1 MPETLLEIPTNLS
14 TLTRSLVTEDENPV
28 DNLFSA
34 KQRRLLVEPLYSSWQ
49 PPALES
55 ETEEAIKPRVFLAD
69 SDVGIFISPYKP
81 PIAPDMFLSLD
92 VQANAEYFE
101 NEHRAYFIW
110 EFAKTPE
117 VALEV
122 VSNRKGK
129 EMGDKMQ
136 RYAQLGIPYY
146 IVFDPFLELSDE
158 KLRTHELAFG
168 GRRYRRLLDH
178 TLPDMDLSLRLWRGV
193 FEGVEAEWLRWCK
206 ADGTIIPTG
215 EERAKVANELAD
227 AETARANTETARA
240 DTETARADTETARA
254 NTEAARA
261 DTEKAARLQA
271 EAEIEKLRAE
281 LLQLKSE

>member
-1 MPETLLEIPTNLS
+1 MPETLLEIPKNLRA
-14 TLTRSLVTEDENPV
+14 LTRALVTEDENPV

-55 ETEEAIKPRVFLAD
+55 ETEETTKPRIFLAD
-69 SDVGIFISPYKP
+69 SDVGIFNSPYKP

-110 EFAKTPE
+110 EFGKSPE
-117 VALEV
+117 VVLEV

-129 EMGDKMQ
+129 EMGDKLL
-136 RYAQLGIPYY
+136 RYAQMGIPYY
-146 IVFDPFLELSDE
+146 VVFDPFLELSDE

-178 TLPDMDLSLRLWRGV
+178 TLPEMDLSLHLWRGV
-193 FEGVEAEWLRWCK
+193 FEGVEAEWLRWCH
-206 ADGTIIPTG
+206 ADGTIISTG
-215 EERAKVANELAD
+215 QERARTESARAD
-227 AETARANTETARA
+227 AEKSARI
-240 DTETARADTETARA
+240 
-254 NTEAARA
+254 
-261 DTEKAARLQA
+261 QA

-281 LLQLKSE
+281 LLRLKSE

>member
-14 TLTRSLVTEDENPV
+14 ALTRTLVTEDDNPV

-49 PPALES
+49 PPAVES
-55 ETEEAIKPRVFLAD
+55 ETEEASKPRVFLAD
-69 SDVGIFISPYKP
+69 SDVGIFSSSHKP

-92 VQANAEYFE
+92 IQANAEYFE
-101 NEHRAYFIW
+101 TEHRAYFVW
-110 EFAKTPE
+110 EFGKFPE
-117 VALEV
+117 VVVEV

-129 EMGDKMQ
+129 EMGDKLL
-136 RYAQLGIPYY
+136 RYAEMGIPYY

-158 KLRTHELAFG
+158 KLRTHQLAFG

-178 TLPDMDLSLRLWRGV
+178 TLPDMDLSLRLWRGL

-215 EERAKVANELAD
+215 EERARSESSRAD
-227 AETARANTETARA
+227 AE
-240 DTETARADTETARA
+240 
-254 NTEAARA
+254 
-261 DTEKAARLQA
+261 KFARLQA

-281 LLQLKSE
+281 LLRLKSA

>member
-1 MPETLLEIPTNLS
+1 MPETLLEIPQNLS
-14 TLTRSLVTEDENPV
+14 ALTRSLVTEDENPV

-55 ETEEAIKPRVFLAD
+55 ETEQENKHRVFLAD
-69 SDVGIFISPYKP
+69 SDVGVFISPYKP

-110 EFAKTPE
+110 EFGKAPE
-117 VALEV
+117 VSVEV

-129 EMGDKMQ
+129 EMGEKME
-136 RYAQLGIPYY
+136 RYAQMGIAYY
-146 IVFDPFLELSDE
+146 IVFDPFLVLSDE
-158 KLRTHELAFG
+158 KLRVHELAFG

-178 TLPDMDLSLRLWRGV
+178 ALPELSLSLRLWRGV
-193 FEGVEAEWLRWCK
+193 FEGVEAEWLRWCN

-215 EERAKVANELAD
+215 EERARTVNEL
-227 AETARANTETARA
+227 ANTETIRA
-240 DTETARADTETARA
+240 NAETLRA
-254 NTEAARA
+254 NTEASRA
-261 DTEKAARLQA
+261 DSEKSARLQA

-281 LLQLKSE
+281 LLRLKSE

>member
-14 TLTRSLVTEDENPV
+14 ALTRTLVTEDDNPV

-55 ETEEAIKPRVFLAD
+55 ENQASETPRTFLAD
-69 SDVGIFISPYKP
+69 SDVGIFISPNKP

-92 VQANAEYFE
+92 VQADPEYFKTD
-101 NEHRAYFIW
+101 HRAYFIW

-117 VALEV
+117 IAVEV

-158 KLRTHELAFG
+158 KLKTHELAFG

-178 TLPDMDLSLRLWRGV
+178 KLPDLNLSLQLWRGV
-193 FEGVEAEWLRWCK
+193 FEGVEAEWLRWCNGE
-206 ADGTIIPTG
+206 GTIIPTG
-215 EERAKVANELAD
+215 EERARAANALAQRESSRAD
-227 AETARANTETARA
+227 AE
-240 DTETARADTETARA
+240 
-254 NTEAARA
+254 
-261 DTEKAARLQA
+261 KFARLQA

-281 LLQLKSE
+281 LLRLKSA

>member
-14 TLTRSLVTEDENPV
+14 ALTRSLVTEDDNPV

-55 ETEEAIKPRVFLAD
+55 DNKEDQTPRIFLAD

-117 VALEV
+117 IALEV

-178 TLPDMDLSLRLWRGV
+178 TLPDMDLSLQLWRGV

-215 EERAKVANELAD
+215 EERARVANELAD

-240 DTETARADTETARA
+240 DTETARADTE
-254 NTEAARA
+254 AARA

-281 LLQLKSE
+281 LLRLKSA